1 MNFSNLKNITILNP
15 FKMDNLDKRGGGGG
29 TVLVCYMVLITY
41 IRSYSVFHFL
51 FYKDENSLSNRF

>member
-29 TVLVCYMVLITY
+29 VQ
-41 IRSYSVFHFL
+41 F
-51 FYKDENSLSNRF
+51 